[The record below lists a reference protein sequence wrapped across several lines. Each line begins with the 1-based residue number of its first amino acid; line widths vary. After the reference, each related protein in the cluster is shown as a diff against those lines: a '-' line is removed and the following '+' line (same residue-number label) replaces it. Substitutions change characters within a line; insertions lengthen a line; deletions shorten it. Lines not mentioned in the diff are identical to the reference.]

1 MSDSHLHDLA
11 AQLVSAHQGTDVSDC
26 IPGTFRPLQ
35 LGQLCNLQHSVDKMI
50 LFRLF
55 QLQCAWLRG
64 TELSESARHGESNCT
79 PAPAAHS
86 RPPQPHLEHR
96 PPGHGHHRCRSRQP
110 WTLIDHSSVLFRQ
123 GDTSHDWLEAFQVEQ
138 ARACTKACESLHT
151 ASHGYVKFKP
161 LACKGQLHD
170 ACAAVPSCC
179 CVQTEGAQYG
189 AWLRTTRWTSTIHLF
204 ELREFISAK
213 RAKRANLEHI
223 ASVLMAK
230 KPEAGGHA
238 RGSLI

>member
-138 ARACTKACESLHT
+138 ARACTKACDSLHT
-151 ASHGYVKFKP
+151 ASHGYVECKP
-161 LACKGQLHD
+161 LACKGQLHV
-170 ACAAVPSCC
+170 ACLVVQRFEHAAACKRRVRSMAPGFAQDDGQVQFTCLSCVNSSVPNEPN
-179 CVQTEGAQYG
+179 VPILY
-189 AWLRTTRWTSTIHLF
+189 TSRL
-204 ELREFISAK
+204 S
-213 RAKRANLEHI
+213 
-223 ASVLMAK
+223 
-230 KPEAGGHA
+230 
-238 RGSLI
+238 